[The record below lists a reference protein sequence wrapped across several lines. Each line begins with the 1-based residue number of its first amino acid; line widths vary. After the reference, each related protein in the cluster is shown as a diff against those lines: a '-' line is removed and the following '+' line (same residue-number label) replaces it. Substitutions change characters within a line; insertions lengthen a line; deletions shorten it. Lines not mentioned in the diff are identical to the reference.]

1 MAVTL
6 PESVLER
13 YPRLSQYNSPY
24 VAHDAGCAVDLYPE
38 TGPRRAVAAPSPVAG
53 EVLDTRSV
61 RAPPKPYAAEQDH
74 LLLVELADDSPIDAP
89 PGTVARL
96 LHVDPAVEAGDHV
109 AVGDSLGT
117 LVRAGFFAPWVDNHI
132 HLGFRAPDA
141 NPYRASGSMP
151 IALDCDPLAL
161 DWDGTGTV
169 REAGG
174 TSVVLDSPV
183 HPEPGRFAGIA
194 SETGGV
200 LDGGLVHYDGGG
212 VHGAADGPVTLLG
225 REVGVAEDG
234 TVAWNGLAVFVDDDR
249 VTGLSLFLARDDGF
263 GAKVVCPGH
272 TLAVGDVVRVTLEPT
287 DDPTVLG

>member
-38 TGPRRAVAAPSPVAG
+38 AGPRRATSAPSPVAG

-74 LLLVELADDSPIDAP
+74 LILVELDEDGPVDAP
-89 PGTVARL
+89 AGTVARL
-96 LHVDPAVEAGDHV
+96 LHVDPSVAAGDHV

-132 HLGFRAPDA
+132 HLGFRAPDT
-141 NPYRASGSMP
+141 NPYRASGSVA
-151 IALDCDPLAL
+151 IGLDCDPLGLA
-161 DWDGTGTV
+161 WDGTGRV
-169 REAGG
+169 RVAGE
-174 TSVVLDSPV
+174 TSVVLDAPA
-183 HPEPGRFAGIA
+183 HPSPGRFAGVA
-194 SETGGV
+194 SAEGWV
-200 LDGGLVHYDGGG
+200 LDGGLVHYEGGG
-212 VHGAADGPVTLLG
+212 AHGSTGGPVTLLG
-225 REVGVAEDG
+225 REVGVAEDR
-234 TVAWNGLAVFVDDDR
+234 TVAWNDLAVFANGER
-249 VTGLSLFLARDDGF
+249 VTGLSLFLARDEGF
-263 GAKVVCPGH
+263 GAKVICPDH
-272 TLAVGDVVRVTLEPT
+272 AFAVGDEIRVTLEPT